1 MKITNAQYFNDV
13 DGNKDGIKAEF
24 DGVLTFVPIHDGIRH
39 YIEIKRQLDAGDIT
53 IKDADVHKTD

>member
-13 DGNKDGIKAEF
+13 DGNTDGIKAEF
-24 DGVLTFVPIHDGIRH
+24 DGVLIFVPINDTNRH
-39 YIEIKRQLDAGDIT
+39 YIEIMRQLDAGDIT